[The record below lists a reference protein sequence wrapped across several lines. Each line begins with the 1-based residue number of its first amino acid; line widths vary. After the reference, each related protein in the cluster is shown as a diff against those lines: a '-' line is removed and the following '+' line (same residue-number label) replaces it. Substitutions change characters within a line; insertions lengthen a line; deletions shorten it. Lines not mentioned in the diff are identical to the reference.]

1 MITYKPLVLVGGLT
15 LISRA
20 AGFIRDI
27 LIASIFGSSYIA
39 DAFFVAFRLPNL
51 FRRLFGEGAFNN
63 AFIPLFASQLER
75 EGELSASSFARDA
88 MSGLSFIMLITS
100 ALSIIIMPILILILA
115 PGFASEPEK
124 FNLAVTLS
132 RITFPYLMC
141 MSLVAFLSGILN
153 TYNLFWLSS
162 AAPISLNVILISS
175 IIISIAFGYTNQIEA
190 SIIVAFG
197 VTIAGVIQ
205 CAILWY
211 GVRKVGIKLFF
222 CLPKYNDSIKA
233 LIKLGI
239 PGVISGGITQINI
252 VIGTMIASLQIG
264 AVSVLYYAD
273 RLYQLP
279 LGVVGVTIGIVL
291 LPDLSRKIRAGNMAA
306 AHESLNRSLEFA
318 LLLTVPASIALTIT
332 AHPIINVLFER
343 GSFTPADT
351 TATAQALIAFALGLP
366 AFVLIKVFQPAF
378 FAREDT
384 ITPMWFSG
392 ISIAANILGS
402 LTLFY
407 WFSSAET
414 WTPMPHVGIALA
426 TSIAGWINMLLLC
439 WKLAHKGDFF
449 WDRKLIK
456 NLLVILYASFF
467 MGTLLII
474 ITSYVNEN
482 YISSEVLLHRIT
494 GLFILVISGV
504 LIFLI
509 SIAIF
514 GKFRLRR
521 LLVSKH

>member
-1 MITYKPLVLVGGLT
+1 MTK
-15 LISRA
+15 
-20 AGFIRDI
+20 
-27 LIASIFGSSYIA
+27 
-39 DAFFVAFRLPNL
+39 
-51 FRRLFGEGAFNN
+51 
-63 AFIPLFASQLER
+63 
-75 EGELSASSFARDA
+75 
-88 MSGLSFIMLITS
+88 
-100 ALSIIIMPILILILA
+100 
-115 PGFASEPEK
+115 
-124 FNLAVTLS
+124 
-132 RITFPYLMC
+132 
-141 MSLVAFLSGILN
+141 
-153 TYNLFWLSS
+153 
-162 AAPISLNVILISS
+162 
-175 IIISIAFGYTNQIEA
+175 
-190 SIIVAFG
+190 
-197 VTIAGVIQ
+197 
-205 CAILWY
+205 
-211 GVRKVGIKLFF
+211 
-222 CLPKYNDSIKA
+222 
-233 LIKLGI
+233 
-239 PGVISGGITQINI
+239 
-252 VIGTMIASLQIG
+252 
-264 AVSVLYYAD
+264 
-273 RLYQLP
+273 
-279 LGVVGVTIGIVL
+279 
-291 LPDLSRKIRAGNMAA
+291 
-306 AHESLNRSLEFA
+306 
-318 LLLTVPASIALTIT
+318 
-332 AHPIINVLFER
+332 IINVLFER